1 MLEVIRKGMEDK
13 MSLCRCYIY
22 GVLNRELISGPLISK
37 RHSRA
42 RKDTEKDNKVNQKS
56 EMASAHGEIK

>member
-1 MLEVIRKGMEDK
+1 MLEIIRKGMEDK
-13 MSLCRCYIY
+13 ISLCHCYIY
-22 GVLNRELISGPLISK
+22 GVLNRELTSYPLISK
-37 RHSRA
+37 RYSSA